1 MMVVPERALET
12 REQLARSPSSILT
25 TPGPE
30 LRSTQP
36 ASLPLF
42 GLEFSTAALPLKDQ
56 FAAWRDNFAPM
67 LSFAEPEDLGS
78 GFGGEQAIWDLG
90 SLAFS
95 KIRTEALRF
104 TSLPGHIRRDPL
116 DHWMMTLLLNG
127 RSRTVGPTRVLDC
140 RSGLVQIHPLSR
152 PFEGDVT
159 DSEMLML
166 IVPRDFCRDAVGTLD
181 AAEFCALETGMGQLF
196 AEFMVGLV
204 TSLPMVTA
212 EDLPGLVAAMRAMI
226 VACVAPTAKH
236 LEAAHDP
243 IGAVLLE
250 RARRFVSTNL
260 CDPDLG
266 PETLRRALGISRTR
280 LYRLFEPTGGV
291 MNYIQNRRLLDA
303 HAVLANQS
311 DRRRILEI
319 AEERGFSDGAD
330 FSRAFKRKFGYS
342 PREVR
347 MRGMR
352 EGGVKPH
359 AEIEADDPSKRWIAL
374 LRRLQC

>member
-1 MMVVPERALET
+1 
-12 REQLARSPSSILT
+12 
-25 TPGPE
+25 
-30 LRSTQP
+30 
-36 ASLPLF
+36 LPL
-42 GLEFSTAALPLKDQ
+42 EDQ

-67 LSFAEPEDLGS
+67 LSFAEPDDPGI
-78 GFGGEQAIWDLG
+78 GFDGEQTIWDLG

-95 KIRTEALRF
+95 KIRTEALHF
-104 TSLPGHIRRDPL
+104 ASLPGHIRRDPL
-116 DHWMMTLLLNG
+116 DHWMMTLLLDG
-127 RSRTVGPTRVLDC
+127 RSHTVGPTRVLDC
-140 RSGLVQIHPLSR
+140 SSGRVQIHPLSR

-181 AAEFCALETGMGQLF
+181 AAEFSTLDTGMGQLF
-196 AEFMVGLV
+196 ADFMVGLL
-204 TSLPMVTA
+204 TSLPMLNA

-226 VACVAPTAKH
+226 IACVAPTVKH
-236 LEAAHDP
+236 LEVAHDP
-243 IGAVLLE
+243 IGSVLLE
-250 RARRFVSTNL
+250 RARRFVSTHL
-260 CDPDLG
+260 YDPDLG
-266 PETLRRALGISRTR
+266 AETLRRALGISRTR

-291 MNYIQNRRLLDA
+291 MSYIQHRRLLDA

-311 DRRRILEI
+311 DGRRILEI

-342 PREVR
+342 PSEVR
-347 MRGMR
+347 MRGIG

-359 AEIEADDPSKRWIAL
+359 AEIEADAPSKRWGAL